1 MQSEINIQEKEPK
14 NVFFAVTVCECI
26 LAATLIITV
35 TVLKFFAPAAFVRM
49 RGWYSENAAADQ
61 AKMSAVRREI
71 IACRGDAEEGDILQ
85 GRELNLPENRR

>member
-49 RGWYSENAAADQ
+49 RGWYSENAAADTDVF
-61 AKMSAVRREI
+61 AVINGAEDEI
-71 IACRGDAEEGDILQ
+71 
-85 GRELNLPENRR
+85 

>member
-35 TVLKFFAPAAFVRM
+35 TVLKFFAPAAFAQVEK
-49 RGWYSENAAADQ
+49 WYDENLAADTDVSSLING
-61 AKMSAVRREI
+61 AEDEI
-71 IACRGDAEEGDILQ
+71 
-85 GRELNLPENRR
+85 